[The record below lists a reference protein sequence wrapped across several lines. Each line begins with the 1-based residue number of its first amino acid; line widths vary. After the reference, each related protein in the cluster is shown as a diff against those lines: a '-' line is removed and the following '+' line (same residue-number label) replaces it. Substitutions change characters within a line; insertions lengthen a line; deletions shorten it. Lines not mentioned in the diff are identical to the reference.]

1 MSGTNTSS
9 TDSSITGADTAGVK
23 AWRNGVVTAYAGS
36 GLVFSTWVS
45 RIPAIRDGLGLTPAT
60 VGLILLCMSL
70 GSFVSVAASG
80 LVVLRLG
87 SRLTTRVCTTIQ
99 AVGLVLMGVG
109 ASVFINPLVV
119 GAGLVIVGLGTAS
132 FNTASNIEGA
142 AVERALGRHIM
153 PRLHGSFSV
162 GTVVGAG
169 LGALAAMVHLP
180 VAIHVGVMAAIVWT
194 AIWFATRHYQADRR
208 SAEAGR
214 GQGAVQLGEL
224 DSVPGTGPIP
234 IVRPGT
240 MARAPANRAASPA
253 GPAGDPAADAAAAL
267 AAEGRRMAQAKLDGR
282 AKIAAAWRDPRTLLI
297 GVLVL
302 GLALAEGAAGDWV
315 ALALADGYGSSNAVG
330 ALGYGIFV
338 SAMTVGRFA
347 GTMVLDRYGRVAA
360 LRVSAALAV
369 AGLAVFVFA
378 PSQEIALAALVFWGL
393 GSALGFPVGMSAA
406 SDDPDHAAAR
416 VSVVSTI
423 GYGAFL
429 GGPPVLGLLAEHV
442 GVLHSLLAVLVMLV
456 VAFVLTPV
464 VRKTAAAG
472 ARQGTTVEA

>member
-1 MSGTNTSS
+1 MSSS
-9 TDSSITGADTAGVK
+9 SPANSSGSDSRSVK

-45 RIPAIRDGLGLTPAT
+45 RIPAIRDDLHLTPAK

-70 GSFVSVAASG
+70 GSFVSVAVSG

-87 SRLTTRVCTTIQ
+87 SRLTTRTCTTIQ
-99 AVGLVLMGVG
+99 AAGLVVMGVG
-109 ASVFINPLVV
+109 ASVFVNPLVV
-119 GAGLVIVGLGTAS
+119 GGGLVVVGLGTAS

-153 PRLHGSFSV
+153 PRLHGSFSI

-169 LGALAAMVHLP
+169 LGALAASVHLP
-180 VAIHVGVMAAIVWT
+180 VAIHVAVMAAIVWT

-208 SAEAGR
+208 AAEAGR
-214 GQGAVQLGEL
+214 GQGAVRLGEL

-234 IVRPGT
+234 LVKPGT
-240 MARAPANRAASPA
+240 TPGSPA
-253 GPAGDPAADAAAAL
+253 RRAGPPDPAAEAAAAL
-267 AAEGRRMAQAKLDGR
+267 AAESSRLARAKLDGK

-315 ALALADGYGSSNAVG
+315 ALAMADGYGSSNATG

-347 GTMVLDRYGRVAA
+347 GTWVLDRYGRVAT
-360 LRVSAALAV
+360 LRASAALAV

-378 PSQEIALAALVFWGL
+378 PGPEVALAALVFWGL

-429 GGPPVLGLLAEHV
+429 GGPPLLGLLAEHV
-442 GVLHSLLAVLVMLV
+442 GVLHSLLAVLAMLV

-464 VRKTAAAG
+464 VRKPAAAI
-472 ARQGTTVEA
+472 AREGTTVEA

>member
-1 MSGTNTSS
+1 MSGSNAGG
-9 TDSSITGADTAGVK
+9 TDSGTTGADARTVK
-23 AWRNGVVTAYAGS
+23 AWRNGVVAAYAGS

-87 SRLTTRVCTTIQ
+87 SRLTTRVCTTVQ

-109 ASVFINPLVV
+109 ASVFVNPLVV
-119 GAGLVIVGLGTAS
+119 GAGLVVVGLGTAS

-153 PRLHGSFSV
+153 PRLHGSFSI

-169 LGALAAMVHLP
+169 LGALAASVHLP
-180 VAIHVGVMAAIVWT
+180 VAIHVAVIAAIVWT
-194 AIWFATRHYQADRR
+194 AIWVATRHYQADRH
-208 SAEAGR
+208 AADAGR
-214 GQGAVQLGEL
+214 GQGAVRLGEL

-234 IVRPGT
+234 LVRPGT
-240 MARAPANRAASPA
+240 TARPPAKGAAP
-253 GPAGDPAADAAAAL
+253 PAADAAAAL
-267 AAEGRRMAQAKLDGR
+267 AAETRRLAQARLDGR

-315 ALALADGYGSSNAVG
+315 ALALADGHGSSNATG

-378 PSQEIALAALVFWGL
+378 PSQEAALAALVFWGL

-429 GGPPVLGLLAEHV
+429 GGPPLLGLLAEHI

-464 VRKTAAAG
+464 VRQPAAAG
-472 ARQGTTVEA
+472 AREGTTVEA

>member
-1 MSGTNTSS
+1 MNGPAPGS
-9 TDSSITGADTAGVK
+9 VK

-36 GLVFSTWVS
+36 GLVFATWVS
-45 RIPAIRDGLGLTPAT
+45 RIPAIRDGLSLTPGS

-99 AVGLVLMGVG
+99 AVGLVLMGLG
-109 ASVFINPLVV
+109 ASIFTSPPVV

-153 PRLHGSFSV
+153 PRLHGSFSI

-169 LGALAAMVHLP
+169 LGALAASVQLP
-180 VAIHVGVMAAIVWT
+180 VAIHVSAMAAIVWT
-194 AIWFATRHYQADRR
+194 AIWVATRHYQADRR
-208 SAEAGR
+208 AADAGR
-214 GQGAVQLGEL
+214 GQGAVRLGGL
-224 DSVPGTGPIP
+224 DSSPGTGP
-234 IVRPGT
+234 
-240 MARAPANRAASPA
+240 
-253 GPAGDPAADAAAAL
+253 AAAL
-267 AAEGRRMAQAKLDGR
+267 AQENRRAARAKLDGR

-315 ALALADGYGSSNAVG
+315 ALALADGHGSSNAMG
-330 ALGYGIFV
+330 ALGYGLFV

-347 GTMVLDRYGRVAA
+347 GTAVLDRYGRVAA
-360 LRVSAALAV
+360 LRASAALAV
-369 AGLAVFVFA
+369 LGLAVFVFA
-378 PSQEIALAALVFWGL
+378 PSQEIALAALLFWGL

-429 GGPPVLGLLAEHV
+429 GGPPLLGLLAEHI

-464 VRKTAAAG
+464 VRKPAG
-472 ARQGTTVEA
+472 AKPSVTVEV